1 MKFSSRLYIL
11 LLVAF
16 AAACGS
22 DDKNER
28 SVEEQQLGLL
38 SKAWVIKRAV
48 QNVDRT
54 AEFESPD
61 LTLTLSGAFDAK
73 TPKGPYSYS
82 ITGKLP
88 SPSPW
93 SKQPG
98 LWTFA
103 DDATNVILRDD
114 GVRMHYAVDDKTLTL
129 TFTCATCNEDSGR
142 IDSAEGDWVF
152 EFTAQ

>member
-1 MKFSSRLYIL
+1 MNFSSRIYIL
-11 LLVAF
+11 LLLVF

-22 DDKNER
+22 DDKNEP
-28 SVEEQQLGLL
+28 SLEEQQLTQL
-38 SKAWVIKRAV
+38 SKTWVIKRAV

-54 AEFESPD
+54 TEFKSPD
-61 LTLTLSGAFDAK
+61 LTLTLSGTFNEK

-98 LWTFA
+98 LWTFT
-103 DDATNVILRDD
+103 DDATNIIVRDD
-114 GVRMHYAVDDKTLTL
+114 GVRMHYAADDKTLTL
-129 TFTCATCNEDSGR
+129 TFTCATCNVDGGR
-142 IDSAEGDWVF
+142 IDSAEGDWEF